1 MWLSRF
7 CLILLA
13 VVLYGCSQ
21 QQTGQQNVLNSHE
34 EAKDGLLT
42 LFDQMLNDRIKK
54 IDGYTKAIGVNLNSP
69 ELFYKRALAVIEI
82 EGMRRALGVCEE
94 YKSSGKVDKKYT
106 TDKTNVILKSIN
118 ALNHEVTQ
126 TITQHKDCFKS
137 GDGQQVIDAYR
148 QRAVLVTYNQY
159 DVRSDLKRAAEL
171 NSGFYQAYEMRAD
184 YLYFNDFIDDNITD
198 AIEDYS
204 KAISASPGN
213 AQLYAK
219 RGIAL
224 SLSDDSDKYSM
235 HNDDCS
241 KAIQMNPGFAGGY
254 ICRSYTLYDVSCQE
268 YAGGKDEHVAVNE
281 CYKKVYSKK
290 LEDINK
296 AVALDPG
303 LDKTVIQRRNQL
315 QEKIDHVNKE
325 IANAASHGDESV
337 TGYGELA
344 NI

>member
-1 MWLSRF
+1 MWLSKF

-13 VVLYGCSQ
+13 VVLSGCSQ
-21 QQTGQQNVLNSHE
+21 QQTGEQQALNGQE
-34 EAKDGLLT
+34 EVKDGLLT
-42 LFDQMLNDRIKK
+42 FFDQMLNDRIKR
-54 IDGYTKAIGVNLNSP
+54 IDGYTKEIGVNPNSP

-82 EGMRRALGVCEE
+82 EGMQRALGVCEG
-94 YKSSGKVDKKYT
+94 YKSDGKVDKEYT
-106 TDKTNVILKSIN
+106 SDKTDIILKNIN
-118 ALNHEVTQ
+118 VLNNEVTQ
-126 TITQHKDCFKS
+126 IITQHKDCLKS
-137 GDGQQVIDAYR
+137 GDSQQIVDAYR
-148 QRAVLVTYNQY
+148 QRAVLMTYDQY

-171 NSGFYQAYEMRAD
+171 NPRFYQAYETRAD
-184 YLYFNDFIDDNITD
+184 YSYFMHAFNDVADT
-198 AIEDYS
+198 IEDYS

-241 KAIQMNPGFAGGY
+241 KAIQMNPGSAGGY
-254 ICRSYTLYDVSCQE
+254 ICRSYTFYDVSCQD
-268 YAGGKDEHVAVNE
+268 YAGGKQEHVAVNE
-281 CYKKVYSKK
+281 CYKKAYSKK

-296 AVALDPG
+296 AAAIDPSI
-303 LDKTVIQRRNQL
+303 DKTVVQRRNQL
-315 QEKIDHVNKE
+315 QEKIDHANKE

-337 TGYGELA
+337 TEYGKPS